1 MAEALNRTRK
11 LKDIYVKANNKIHSE
26 SKETVIK
33 HHSTTSHETNFNEMD
48 KTNTGANTNG
58 SAVIGSSVISM
69 HFDLPGILALTRRI
83 EEETKNAK
91 NIRDF
96 SKKVLGLG
104 KNYKNLLDKD
114 SSKRAAAKK
123 IIESNRKARGVLG

>member
-1 MAEALNRTRK
+1 MAEEMTRSRK

-33 HHSTTSHETNFNEMD
+33 NHSTTSQETNFNEMD
-48 KTNTGANTNG
+48 KTNTGANINS
-58 SAVIGSSVISM
+58 SAMIGSSVVSM
-69 HFDLPGILALTRRI
+69 HFDLPGIIALSRRI
-83 EEETKNAK
+83 EEETQNAK

-114 SSKRAAAKK
+114 SGKKAAAKK
-123 IIESNRKARGVLG
+123 IIDSNRRARGVL